1 MVNHFFLEALHR
13 KTNGR
18 LTFDKKRGK
27 TRDVKEIEKY
37 IEGRKYKEEN
47 IIGDYVHSCFM
58 TKQKL
63 IYFALGMVS
72 RPL

>member
-18 LTFDKKRGK
+18 LTYDKKRGK
-27 TRDVKEIEKY
+27 TRDVKEIE
-37 IEGRKYKEEN
+37 KYKEEN